1 MSELIDQIALVT
13 GGTRGI
19 GRAISQ
25 ELAEAGSRV
34 AIVDILEEAKSVA
47 AELPGTGHGGFI
59 CDVSNPAECSEL
71 IGRVEETLG
80 PVTILVNNA
89 GITRDNILVR
99 LKDRDWDSV
108 IDTNLSGPFYLVRAV
123 ARGMMKRRSGKI
135 VNVSSVVGLT
145 GNRGQSNYAAAKA
158 GLIALTKSVAQEL
171 AARPGLLLV
180 AGRYEGIDERVVQG
194 EVAEELSLGDFVL
207 SGGELAA
214 AVVID
219 AVARLIPGVLNHEA
233 SGQEDSHMS
242 GLLGHPQYTRPDE
255 ADGMVVPEV
264 LVEGHHEAIRCWRL
278 KQALGRTWLRRPEL
292 LESRVMSVEEEAL
305 LQEFIKEHT
314 P

>member
-1 MSELIDQIALVT
+1 MYRMNVVSLLPGLIEPV
-13 GGTRGI
+13 
-19 GRAISQ
+19 GRAGVVGRAC
-25 ELAEAGSRV
+25 ERGL
-34 AIVDILEEAKSVA
+34 LSVA
-47 AELPGTGHGGFI
+47 QTSPRDFTSDQNRTVDDRPYGGGPGM
-59 CDVSNPAECSEL
+59 VLKYEPL
-71 IGRVEETLG
+71 
-80 PVTILVNNA
+80 
-89 GITRDNILVR
+89 RDAIR
-99 LKDRDWDSV
+99 
-108 IDTNLSGPFYLVRAV
+108 F
-123 ARGMMKRRSGKI
+123 ARGQLPEGSAEYILSAQGRPFDQR
-135 VNVSSVVGLT
+135 L
-145 GNRGQSNYAAAKA
+145 
-158 GLIALTKSVAQEL
+158 AQEL

-305 LQEFIKEHT
+305 LQEFINEHT